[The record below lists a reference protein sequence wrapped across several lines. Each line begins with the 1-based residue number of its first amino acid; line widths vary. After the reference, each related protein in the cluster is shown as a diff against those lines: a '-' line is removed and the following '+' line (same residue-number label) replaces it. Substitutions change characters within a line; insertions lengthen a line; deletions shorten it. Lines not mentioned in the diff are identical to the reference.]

1 METLL
6 TESMISDFSSS
17 LLQGS
22 SSGSVLLKLRGNFR
36 QNGTQLELIEYHAP
50 TDGSLFRSPRIDHW
64 RRQIIEM
71 CHVSRRQCGMA
82 SQDNTRNHGVA
93 ILAWTALH
101 FSGSH

>member
-36 QNGTQLELIEYHAP
+36 QNGTQLELIEYHAKR
-50 TDGSLFRSPRIDHW
+50 L
-64 RRQIIEM
+64 
-71 CHVSRRQCGMA
+71 
-82 SQDNTRNHGVA
+82 
-93 ILAWTALH
+93 
-101 FSGSH
+101 